1 MADGFRR
8 GARVQ
13 WDDPPFSIT
22 QETHMNRKPAV
33 AAVAIALGVFALAA
47 CDRQEV
53 NARTDRAAAKTQAAV
68 DKAGD
73 KLAQAGNAIERTAEE
88 VAITTAI
95 KTELVKDPELSALK
109 IDVDT
114 VGSVVTLTGSAPTP
128 SAAERAQRIA
138 IAQNGVTEVHN
149 NLVSG
154 G

>member
-1 MADGFRR
+1 MQTALLSNH
-8 GARVQ
+8 AIH
-13 WDDPPFSIT
+13 PFT
-22 QETHMNRKPAV
+22 HQEIRMNRKPAV

-47 CDRQEV
+47 CDRNEM

-73 KLAQAGNAIERTAEE
+73 KLAQAGNAIEKTAEE
-88 VAITTAI
+88 AAITAAI

-114 VGSVVTLTGSAPTP
+114 VGSTVTLTGTAPTP
-128 SAAERAQRIA
+128 AAAERAQRIA

-149 NLVSG
+149 NLTSG